1 MGCASPKIITM
12 ARSSSLSGPRA
23 NIRLGRTLH
32 LTEKYL
38 KKRLDNALS
47 PCYNTIITIKREKNM
62 NKPFKTGD
70 MVQMGSRKENT
81 ALVLGKG
88 PDGGWLALPTM
99 SRTGTPIIIFQ
110 SSIMKVVS

>member
-1 MGCASPKIITM
+1 
-12 ARSSSLSGPRA
+12 
-23 NIRLGRTLH
+23 
-32 LTEKYL
+32 
-38 KKRLDNALS
+38 
-47 PCYNTIITIKREKNM
+47 M

>member
-1 MGCASPKIITM
+1 LPTSYQQITFFLLF
-12 ARSSSLSGPRA
+12 SIK
-23 NIRLGRTLH
+23 N
-32 LTEKYL
+32 
-38 KKRLDNALS
+38 KKRLDKADS
-47 PCYNTIITIKREKNM
+47 PCYNTNITIKREKNM

>member
-1 MGCASPKIITM
+1 M
-12 ARSSSLSGPRA
+12 ARSRSLSGPRA
-23 NIRLGRTLH
+23 NIRLGRALH

-38 KKRLDNALS
+38 KKIKKRLDNALS
-47 PCYNTIITIKREKNM
+47 PCYNTNITIKREKNM

>member
-1 MGCASPKIITM
+1 MRTSYQQITFFLLF
-12 ARSSSLSGPRA
+12 SIK
-23 NIRLGRTLH
+23 N
-32 LTEKYL
+32 
-38 KKRLDNALS
+38 KKRLDKAAT
-47 PCYNTIITIKREKNM
+47 PCYNGNIIIKREKKM
-62 NKPFKTGD
+62 NKRFKTGD

-81 ALVLGKG
+81 ALILGKG